1 MTFALFLGDPVP
13 RGRFCRLVRV
23 FPSPCHE
30 VRHVVARE
38 GIPDTRFARF
48 ITGDTHA
55 LMKDLSPRA
64 VGMDFLVP
72 AFRVSQVFRDGKKL
86 GVNIIEL
93 FISDLDADLAE
104 LEHVL
109 REVAFSLGLQCLQR
123 KPDQIDEP
131 LPVAPKTFVFVDRVK
146 LRI

>member
-1 MTFALFLGDPVP
+1 M
-13 RGRFCRLVRV
+13 
-23 FPSPCHE
+23 
-30 VRHVVARE
+30 ARE
-38 GIPDTRFARF
+38 CIPDAGFACF

-55 LMKDLSPRA
+55 LMKDLSPWD
-64 VGMDFLVP
+64 VGIDFLFP
-72 AFRVSQVFRDGKKL
+72 TSGVSQVLRDAKKL

-93 FISDLDADLAE
+93 FICDLDADLAE

-123 KPDQIDEP
+123 KPNQIYEP
-131 LPVAPKTFVFVDRVK
+131 LPVAPKASVFVDRVK